1 MPLCAEVVL
10 FTIKAVMLALGERL
24 GRSLSQPAIGVLMD
38 FWVYAVGH
46 VTARVVTMPPLAIA
60 ALPAHEYRPVS
71 FAGGPLQL
79 TRTGTIEPVVSGLS
93 NGGRMREPVR
103 WS

>member
-1 MPLCAEVVL
+1 
-10 FTIKAVMLALGERL
+10 
-24 GRSLSQPAIGVLMD
+24 MD
-38 FWVYAVGH
+38 FWVYTVGH
-46 VTARVVTMPPLAIA
+46 VTAPVVAMPPLAIA

-79 TRTGTIEPVVSGLS
+79 TRNGKIEPIVSGLWK
-93 NGGRMREPVR
+93 GGRMREPVR